1 MGILATIER
10 HLLDM
15 TSTVVKRAVFIDAL
29 VTWEPSFA
37 WTSTSGSLRA
47 LFGGPAALQLRSPP
61 DVRRAVRRLRSRLR
75 QQLLHSRY
83 AHRERD
89 PQLMAGIFV
98 QLDSRMLSSSYDDVM
113 LRHNVANE
121 VFTYITTVTV
131 DGASPLHSDDTT
143 SEFLF
148 YFQRQINRTISCG
161 LVDILKTVFIV
172 LINTAA
178 AGDNDIDLLDI
189 FTSIRTFPT
198 PRLAHR

>member
-98 QLDSRMLSSSYDDVM
+98 QLDSRMLSSSYDTA
-113 LRHNVANE
+113 VAA
-121 VFTYITTVTV
+121 